1 MTAGR
6 KSVTDNKDWGT
17 PQKYVDA
24 VKECLGGV
32 IYLDPCSNQ
41 HSIVNAKVEYFPP
54 KHNGLLESWNYKTI
68 YVNPPYGA
76 DKERNTKIKDWLRKC
91 EEANRLYH
99 SEVIALIPVATN
111 TGHWK
116 RYVFG
121 RATAICFLYDTR
133 LKFLVNGR
141 GGGKGAPMS
150 CAMVYWGRN
159 YKRFFDVFIK
169 YGAVIKVEN
178 LRGIDIG
185 IENNGNGNQKQEELP
200 FFKKNILQRL
210 MPMKKARK

>member
-17 PQKYVDA
+17 PQKYIDA
-24 VKECLGGV
+24 VKKCLGGV
-32 IYLDPCSNQ
+32 IHLDPCSNQ
-41 HSIVNAKVEYFPP
+41 YSIVNAKVEYCPP
-54 KHNGLLESWNYKTI
+54 KHDGMLESWNYKTI

-76 DKERNTKIKDWLRKC
+76 DQERKTRIKNWLHKC

-111 TGHWK
+111 TSHWK
-116 RYVFG
+116 RYIYG

-150 CAMVYWGRN
+150 CAMIYWGRN
-159 YKRFFDVFIK
+159 YQGFFDVFIK
-169 YGAVIKVEN
+169 YGAVVNIEN
-178 LRGIDIG
+178 LCGIDIG
-185 IENNGNGNQKQEELP
+185 IENNGNSNYKQERLP
-200 FFKKNILQRL
+200 FSKK
-210 MPMKKARK
+210 